1 MRFFDYI
8 KTAFGNLRRRK
19 MRTFLTSFAVSIGTM
34 LIILMVSLG
43 VGVRDFIIDTINEN
57 TSATLISVF
66 PNKVDDSVKEEKE
79 KPTDNDD
86 DDAATMGDMPSFA
99 KTKFTKISDEN
110 VSKIVNMKEVND
122 VSLRSNVKID
132 TINLVGHKTR
142 KNPSL
147 IGVDTRYSI
156 LTKGEIKSV
165 QLKENNPSLNLIEE
179 GRTFNKEDKNS
190 AIIGAEYLKKL
201 GIENP
206 KDAIG
211 KELKLSATAKAINTT
226 NGTENSINS
235 SGIVVTTEAPGN
247 SSETTINNVPKAEPL
262 NKTVTIVGVIN
273 EKFPLKDKILV
284 SLDVA
289 SDFLNYLNFNDK
301 YFEEKGVDQLNVDV
315 KNIPDVTDVS
325 KAIGEMGYATS
336 NVQSLISGIKSIF
349 AVIQGVLSVVG
360 AIIVFVAALG
370 VINTMTMAIYER
382 TRSIGIMKALGASK
396 NDIKL
401 LFLTESGAIGFL
413 GGLLGLLFSTIN
425 VGIIKVIL
433 KFYLNSKGITDVP
446 QVFSTPLWLIA
457 GTIGFAILISILAG
471 IIPASK
477 AAKLDP
483 VESLRYE

>member
-8 KTAFGNLRRRK
+8 KTAFGNLKRRK

-34 LIILMVSLG
+34 LIILLVSLG
-43 VGVRDFIIDTINEN
+43 VGVRDLIIDTINEN
-57 TSATLISVF
+57 TSATLISVS
-66 PNKVDDSVKEEKE
+66 PNKVDTSTTEEKKE
-79 KPTDNDD
+79 TTDNDD
-86 DDAATMGDMPSFA
+86 DDDAVNMPSFA

-110 VSKIVNMKEVND
+110 VSKIVNMEDVND
-122 VSLRSNVKID
+122 VSLKSNVKID
-132 TINLVGHKTR
+132 TIALGNETR

-165 QLKENNPSLNLIEE
+165 QLKEKNPSLNLIEE

-211 KELKLSATAKAINTT
+211 KEIKLSATAKAMNTNTVTENPMNSPEIVINTQDP
-226 NGTENSINS
+226 N
-235 SGIVVTTEAPGN
+235 A
-247 SSETTINNVPKAEPL
+247 PKAEPL

-273 EKFPLKDKILV
+273 EKFPLKDKVIV

-289 SDFLNYLNFNDK
+289 TDFLNYLNFNDK
-301 YFEEKGVDQLNVDV
+301 YFEEKGVDQLYVDV

-325 KAIGEMGYATS
+325 KAIEEMGYSTS
-336 NVQSLISGIKSIF
+336 NVQSLIKGVKSIF
-349 AVIQGVLSVVG
+349 LVIQGVLSVVG

-382 TRSIGIMKALGASK
+382 TRSIGIMKALGASR

-425 VGIIKVIL
+425 VGIIKVGL
-433 KFYLNSKGITDVP
+433 RFYLNSKGITEVP
-446 QVFSTPLWLIA
+446 QIFATPIWLIV

-471 IIPASK
+471 LIPASK